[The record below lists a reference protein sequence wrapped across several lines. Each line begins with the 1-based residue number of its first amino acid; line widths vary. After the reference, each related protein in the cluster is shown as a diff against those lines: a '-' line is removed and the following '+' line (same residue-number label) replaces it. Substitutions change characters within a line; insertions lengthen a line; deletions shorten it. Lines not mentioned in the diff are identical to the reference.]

1 MPSTPSSCCTGPTG
15 SAHRSAVV
23 GIVIVSHSATLAA
36 GVRGLAAEMS
46 GPDVRLELAGGLDEP
61 EALGTDAVRVA
72 DAIARADS
80 GDGVLVLMDLGSAV
94 LSAETALD
102 LLTPEQRERVLL
114 SEAPLVEGAVAA
126 AVAARLGAPLP
137 EVAAEARGGLQG
149 KTAHLGADEP
159 SPPVPAA
166 APAPTDHGP
175 TLHLE
180 VGNPLGLHARPAAR
194 FVQTAAGF
202 DAEVE
207 VTNLTTGRG
216 PAGGRSLNGLATLG
230 IRQGHDILVS
240 ARGPQAEAALEALAS
255 LAARDFDEELAPA
268 APPGPPPSPNARA
281 PVNVPEGAALAGLP
295 GAPGIVSAAARHFR
309 IAAPEIPTGSATDPE
324 AEWKALE
331 EAREQ
336 VRSEIRAVR
345 DSVAVRAGGYSAAI
359 FDAHLLFLDDE
370 ALLGPSRRAIFEHR
384 RNAAQAWNDA
394 AEAVAAEYRSLD
406 DDYLRARA
414 DDLTGVARQVVA
426 ALKGNGTGPQLAGT
440 GIVVAE
446 DLTPADTVALDRELT
461 LGIATAAGS
470 PTSHSAILARSL
482 GIPAAVGLGA
492 ALLEVPDETPL
503 LLDGDAGAVYVEP
516 PPELLAELEQRSAVQ
531 EEAARAA
538 LARAAEPAVTRDGR
552 RIEVVAN
559 IGSPDDVPAALEN
572 GAEGVGLLRTEFLFL
587 DRETMPGEDEQHE
600 AYGQIAGALEG
611 RPLVLRTLDVGAD
624 KPLPYLRARPEANP
638 FLGVRGIRLQLE
650 RPELLETQFRAVLR
664 TAAEHP
670 LKVMFPMVATLAE
683 YRHARSALERVRM
696 ELEHEGTPVPADLEV
711 GVMIEV
717 PAAALAAES
726 FAPEVGFFSLG
737 TNDLTQYTMAA
748 ERGNASVA
756 TLADGLHPS
765 VLRLIHMV
773 AEGAGRH
780 DRWVGVCG
788 ELAADPVAVPVLI
801 GLGVTELSVNPPSI
815 PAVKQAV
822 RDLDTEAARAL
833 ADDALGLAS
842 ATEVRALVASRM
854 AERTAVSP
862 GSGT

>member
-1 MPSTPSSCCTGPTG
+1 M
-15 SAHRSAVV
+15 V

-36 GVRGLAAEMS
+36 GVRELAAEMA
-46 GPDVRLELAGGLDEP
+46 GPDVRLEVAGGIEAPEP
-61 EALGTDAVRVA
+61 ALGTDAVRVA
-72 DAIARADS
+72 EAIARADA
-80 GDGVLVLMDLGSAV
+80 GDGVVVLMDLGSAV

-102 LLTPEQRERVLL
+102 LLTSEQRERVLL
-114 SEAPLVEGAVAA
+114 CEAPLVEGAVAA
-126 AVAARLGAPLP
+126 AVAAKLGASPR

-149 KTAHLGADEP
+149 KTAQLGATEPEP
-159 SPPVPAA
+159 SVSAPPAGA
-166 APAPTDHGP
+166 REDALTR
-175 TLHLE
+175 TLRIE
-180 VGNPLGLHARPAAR
+180 NPLGLHARPAAR

-202 DAEVE
+202 DASVE

-216 PAGGRSLNGLATLG
+216 PASGRSLNGLATLG
-230 IRQGHDILVS
+230 IRQGHEILVS
-240 ARGPQAEAALEALAS
+240 AHGAHAAAALDALAE
-255 LAARDFDEELAPA
+255 LAARDFDEQPAPA
-268 APPGPPPSPNARA
+268 AEPAPATPRGGPTQ
-281 PVNVPEGAALAGLP
+281 GAGLTGLP
-295 GAPGIVSAAARHFR
+295 GAPGIVSGPARR
-309 IAAPEIPTGSATDPE
+309 LRSVAPEIPTGSSGDPE
-324 AEWKALE
+324 AEWDALQ
-331 EAREQ
+331 AALRE
-336 VRSEIRAVR
+336 VRAEIGSTRE
-345 DSVAVRAGGYSAAI
+345 SVAARAGEYSAAI
-359 FDAHLLFLDDE
+359 FDAHLLFLDDD
-370 ALLGPSRRAIFEHR
+370 ALLEPARRAIFEQG
-384 RNAAQAWNDA
+384 RNAAEAWHAA

-406 DDYLRARA
+406 DDYLSARA
-414 DDLTGVARQVVA
+414 EDLTGVARQVVA

-503 LLDGDAGAVYVEP
+503 LLDGDAGAVYVQP

-815 PAVKQAV
+815 PAVKHAV

>member
-1 MPSTPSSCCTGPTG
+1 M
-15 SAHRSAVV
+15 V

-36 GVRGLAAEMS
+36 GVRELAAEMA
-46 GPDVRLELAGGLDEP
+46 GPDVRLEVAGGIEAPEP
-61 EALGTDAVRVA
+61 ALGTDAVRVA
-72 DAIARADS
+72 EAIARADA
-80 GDGVLVLMDLGSAV
+80 GDGVVVLMDLGSAV

-102 LLTPEQRERVLL
+102 LLTSEQRERVLL
-114 SEAPLVEGAVAA
+114 CEAPLVEGAVAA
-126 AVAARLGAPLP
+126 AVAAKLGASPR

-149 KTAHLGADEP
+149 KTAQLGATEPEP
-159 SPPVPAA
+159 SVSAPPAGA
-166 APAPTDHGP
+166 REDALTR
-175 TLHLE
+175 TLRIE
-180 VGNPLGLHARPAAR
+180 NPLGLHARPAAR

-202 DAEVE
+202 DASVE

-216 PAGGRSLNGLATLG
+216 PASGRSLNGLATLG
-230 IRQGHDILVS
+230 IRQGHEILVS
-240 ARGPQAEAALEALAS
+240 AHGAHAAAALDALAE
-255 LAARDFDEELAPA
+255 LAARDFDEQPAPAAEPAPA
-268 APPGPPPSPNARA
+268 APRGGPTQ
-281 PVNVPEGAALAGLP
+281 GAGLTGLP
-295 GAPGIVSAAARHFR
+295 GAPGIVSGPARR
-309 IAAPEIPTGSATDPE
+309 LRSVAPEIPTGSSGDPE
-324 AEWKALE
+324 AEWDALQ
-331 EAREQ
+331 AALRE
-336 VRSEIRAVR
+336 VRAEIGSTRE
-345 DSVAVRAGGYSAAI
+345 SVAARAGEYSAAI
-359 FDAHLLFLDDE
+359 FDAHLLFLDDD
-370 ALLGPSRRAIFEHR
+370 ALLEPARRAIFEQG
-384 RNAAQAWNDA
+384 RNAAEAWHAA

-406 DDYLRARA
+406 DDYLSARA
-414 DDLTGVARQVVA
+414 EDLTGVARQVVA

-683 YRHARSALERVRM
+683 YRHARSALERVRV

-815 PAVKQAV
+815 PAVKHAV

>member
-1 MPSTPSSCCTGPTG
+1 M
-15 SAHRSAVV
+15 V

-36 GVRGLAAEMS
+36 GVRELAAEMA
-46 GPDVRLELAGGLDEP
+46 GPDVRLEVAGGIEAPEP
-61 EALGTDAVRVA
+61 ALGTDAVRVA
-72 DAIARADS
+72 EAIARADA
-80 GDGVLVLMDLGSAV
+80 GDGVVVLMDLGSAV

-102 LLTPEQRERVLL
+102 LLTSEQRERVLL
-114 SEAPLVEGAVAA
+114 CEAPLVEGAVAA
-126 AVAARLGAPLP
+126 AVAAKLGASPR

-149 KTAHLGADEP
+149 KTAQLGATEPEP
-159 SPPVPAA
+159 SVSAPPAGA
-166 APAPTDHGP
+166 REDALTR
-175 TLHLE
+175 TLRIE
-180 VGNPLGLHARPAAR
+180 NPLGLHARPAAR

-202 DAEVE
+202 DASVE

-216 PAGGRSLNGLATLG
+216 PASGRSLNGLATLG
-230 IRQGHDILVS
+230 IRQGHEILVS
-240 ARGPQAEAALEALAS
+240 AHGAHAAAALDALAE
-255 LAARDFDEELAPA
+255 LAARDFDEQPAPA
-268 APPGPPPSPNARA
+268 AEPAPATPRGGPTQ
-281 PVNVPEGAALAGLP
+281 GAGLTGLP
-295 GAPGIVSAAARHFR
+295 GAPGIVSGPARR
-309 IAAPEIPTGSATDPE
+309 LRSVAPEIPTGPSGDPE
-324 AEWKALE
+324 AEWEALQ
-331 EAREQ
+331 AALRE
-336 VRSEIRAVR
+336 VRAEIGSTRE
-345 DSVAVRAGGYSAAI
+345 SVAARAGEYSAAI
-359 FDAHLLFLDDE
+359 FDAHLLFLDDD
-370 ALLGPSRRAIFEHR
+370 ALLEPARRAIFEQG
-384 RNAAQAWNDA
+384 RNAAEAWHAA

-406 DDYLRARA
+406 DDYLSARA
-414 DDLTGVARQVVA
+414 EDLTGVARQVVA

-683 YRHARSALERVRM
+683 YRHARSALERVRV

-815 PAVKQAV
+815 PAVKHAV